1 MPQARKRP
9 SAGGVNRLEERLWP
23 SSPAKRL
30 CAARRRF
37 GHACPDQSLGVSD
50 QQINPRMLK
59 NNRFSGNVNRS
70 FSAAD
75 LVECT
80 VPSAYL
86 QTEFGGRIFPRGESR
101 LKNYSGLT
109 LYE

>member
-1 MPQARKRP
+1 
-9 SAGGVNRLEERLWP
+9 VNRLEERLWP

-37 GHACPDQSLGVSD
+37 GRACPDQSLGVSD

-59 NNRFSGNVNRS
+59 NNRFSGNVNRYFLAVILNES
-70 FSAAD
+70 
-75 LVECT
+75 T
-80 VPSAYL
+80 VSMAYL
-86 QTEFGGRIFPRGESR
+86 QTGFGGRVFPRAESR

-109 LYE
+109 VYE